1 MAERIGV
8 EAARQRIAAGAWLI
22 CAYDDDR
29 KCQQFALAGS
39 VPLSALRQRQVPPGQ
54 ELIFYCA

>member
-8 EAARQRIAAGAWLI
+8 EAAREHTAAGAWLI

-29 KCQQFALAGS
+29 KCAQVALEGS
-39 VPLSALRQRQVPPGQ
+39 IPLSTLRSREVPRDQ